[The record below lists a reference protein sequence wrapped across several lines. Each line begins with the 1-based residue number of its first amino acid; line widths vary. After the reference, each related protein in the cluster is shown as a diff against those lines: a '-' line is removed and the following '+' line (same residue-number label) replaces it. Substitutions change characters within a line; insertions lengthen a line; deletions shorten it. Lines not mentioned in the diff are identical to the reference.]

1 MAKPIQQECFLTEAN
16 DLLCKSNSFI
26 YCITL
31 DIFYLKESRYEL
43 GDVKY
48 ISSPTQLTFKKK
60 YKVLSKTKELLKVIN
75 IEWVAAPTKFI
86 EQNNLQRAN
95 VEKIKKSKKVH
106 S

>member
-31 DIFYLKESRYEL
+31 DLFYTKEGRYEL
-43 GDVKY
+43 GDTRYV
-48 ISSPTQLTFKKK
+48 SSPTPLTFKKK
-60 YKVLSKTKELLKVIN
+60 YKVVSKTKELLKVIN

-86 EQNNLQRAN
+86 EENNLKRAN
-95 VEKIKKSKKVH
+95 VEKTKKSKKVH
-106 S
+106 K

>member
-1 MAKPIQQECFLTEAN
+1 MVKPIQQECFLTEAN

-31 DIFYLKESRYEL
+31 DIFYLKENRYEL
-43 GDVKY
+43 GGVKY

-60 YKVLSKTKELLKVIN
+60 YKVLNKTKELLKVIN
-75 IEWVAAPTKFI
+75 VEWVAAPAKFI

-106 S
+106 N